1 MRVNI
6 YTDGS
11 CKGNQ
16 FYKEQRVGGW
26 GFVVVNCETDK
37 EVFRSNAD
45 VIGTTNN
52 RAELMAVMQAT
63 IYVLFNKKEV
73 ESAIIYSDS
82 KYVVNALNLW
92 RYGWEKNGWKTS
104 NGKDVKNKIL
114 FEEIIKNIN
123 ESDTPIRFI
132 HIKGHA
138 GNKWNEIAD
147 KLAKGE

>member
-1 MRVNI
+1 MKVKI

-11 CKGNQ
+11 CRGNQ
-16 FYKEQRVGGW
+16 FFEKKRVGGCA
-26 GFVVVNCETDK
+26 FVVVENNK
-37 EVFRSNAD
+37 EIFRSNTGLID
-45 VIGTTNN
+45 TTNN

-63 IYVLFNKKEV
+63 VYVLFHKKEV
-73 ESAIIYSDS
+73 ESATIYSDS